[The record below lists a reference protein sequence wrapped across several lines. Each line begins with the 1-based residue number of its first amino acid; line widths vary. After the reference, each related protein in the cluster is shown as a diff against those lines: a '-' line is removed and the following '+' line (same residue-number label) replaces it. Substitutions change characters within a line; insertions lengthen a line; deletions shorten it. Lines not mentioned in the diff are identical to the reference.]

1 MEKLSNFENETNEIE
16 IDEEDQDW
24 GDFFETN
31 EIELRYGKILKTIF
45 VILFL
50 AAAVCLAITLL
61 AHYNPNIKS
70 YFGLPVDLTW
80 VYLTLS
86 ILIILFGAA
95 LLDLF
100 YSRVIITDQSII
112 YHSLF
117 GTKSLHLNEMK
128 GYFEIDNYIVFTPID
143 ESKSDLKITRYFK
156 NDYYLSIWAEYYLE
170 NSLEVEKEE
179 ELDEAT
185 NEMNVDAV
193 ELQNRISK
201 WKKATTALNILT
213 GISFVLVLLFEK
225 WVFITGCILFFSPI
239 VFYLVLRVSNGS
251 IKFYSRENSV
261 FPSLFYTIIG
271 CGVIFAFASCYNI
284 SIISKIDHF
293 WTLPL
298 SIGLLIW
305 YFFKSYLNEK
315 KDKLI
320 EKVLV
325 NIFFIVYLFL
335 DTYILSIVS

>member
-128 GYFEIDNYIVFTPID
+128 GYFEIDNYIV
-143 ESKSDLKITRYFK
+143 L
-156 NDYYLSIWAEYYLE
+156 
-170 NSLEVEKEE
+170 
-179 ELDEAT
+179 
-185 NEMNVDAV
+185 
-193 ELQNRISK
+193 
-201 WKKATTALNILT
+201 
-213 GISFVLVLLFEK
+213 
-225 WVFITGCILFFSPI
+225 
-239 VFYLVLRVSNGS
+239 
-251 IKFYSRENSV
+251 
-261 FPSLFYTIIG
+261 
-271 CGVIFAFASCYNI
+271 
-284 SIISKIDHF
+284 
-293 WTLPL
+293 
-298 SIGLLIW
+298 
-305 YFFKSYLNEK
+305 
-315 KDKLI
+315 
-320 EKVLV
+320 
-325 NIFFIVYLFL
+325 
-335 DTYILSIVS
+335 